1 MSSNKVFVSFY
12 ATLGDAD
19 GSIDGSKIM
28 DKDEWEKDF
37 QEFQDYLEENEISQ
51 VEPED
56 EHFGIYYVDADCW
69 AVQECSEEEAA
80 VLEKFIGTESGDFRM
95 PTEFIE

>member
-28 DKDEWEKDF
+28 DKDEWEW
-37 QEFQDYLEENEISQ
+37 Q
-51 VEPED
+51 VPG
-56 EHFGIYYVDADCW
+56 GIV
-69 AVQECSEEEAA
+69 
-80 VLEKFIGTESGDFRM
+80 TEWKL
-95 PTEFIE
+95 